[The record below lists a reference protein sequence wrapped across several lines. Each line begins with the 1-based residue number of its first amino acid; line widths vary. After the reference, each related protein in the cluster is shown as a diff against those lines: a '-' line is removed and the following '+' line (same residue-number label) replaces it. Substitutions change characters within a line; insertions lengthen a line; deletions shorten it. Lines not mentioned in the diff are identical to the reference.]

1 MNKFFKLIFVLCAIC
16 GFTQAQAQ
24 PARPKLVVGL
34 VVDQMRWDY
43 LCRYQDRYCE
53 GGFKRL
59 LNEGFSYE
67 NCRIPYI
74 PSVTAIGHTSIY
86 TGSVPSIHGIAGNNF
101 MKDGKKTYCT
111 EDNTVKPV
119 GSNGKAGMESPRNM
133 WCTTI
138 GDELRIAT
146 NDRSK
151 VIGVAIKDRAAILP
165 AGHHANGAYW
175 FDPEAG
181 KFITSSFYMDK
192 LPAWVNNFNKQN
204 FLRGGYFV
212 HQFGYQS
219 ATSSSF
225 KVSMEEPE
233 THSAF
238 GVGGRLVGLMYE
250 HSDDKFMGTG
260 SAYTDAQ
267 SFKKQT
273 NQTGYQGTGFLTRLV
288 YHPLIEK
295 GNLFHVGI
303 GLNYELAAENRSN
316 MEFKAPYPVRV
327 AGINAIGAKITDA
340 KSDFKFSGELM
351 AAKGHV
357 GIEGK
362 YIFMNVDRKGDAKSY
377 NAWGAYGNLRFLL
390 NNEYEY
396 VKNDAGIATPAPKS
410 WELVAA
416 YNYTDMNDAK
426 AGFHGG
432 KLSDWALT
440 MNYYINK
447 YMIWRVSGHIVRA
460 GESDY
465 SGFNKNTFRVIETRL
480 QFKF

>member
-1 MNKFFKLIFVLCAIC
+1 MAAALVM
-16 GFTQAQAQ
+16 GFAAAANAQEN
-24 PARPKLVVGL
+24 KLVVKPSGRIL
-34 VVDQMRWDY
+34 MDAAFLNSSNKTVDEQCVDGVNVPDVRIGMKVSYGKW
-43 LCRYQDRYCE
+43 E
-53 GGFKRL
+53 GK
-59 LNEGFSYE
+59 
-67 NCRIPYI
+67 
-74 PSVTAIGHTSIY
+74 ADIGY
-86 TGSVPSIHGIAGNNF
+86 ARGSVSP
-101 MKDGKKTYCT
+101 KD
-111 EDNTVKPV
+111 
-119 GSNGKAGMESPRNM
+119 
-133 WCTTI
+133 I
-138 GDELRIAT
+138 
-146 NDRSK
+146 
-151 VIGVAIKDRAAILP
+151 
-165 AGHHANGAYW
+165 
-175 FDPEAG
+175 
-181 KFITSSFYMDK
+181 FIQY
-192 LPAWVNNFNKQN
+192 NFNKQN

-250 HSDDKFMGTG
+250 HSDNKFMGTG
-260 SAYTDAQ
+260 SVYTDAQ

-273 NQTGYQGTGFLTRLV
+273 NQTGYQGTGLLTRLV

-340 KSDFKFSGELM
+340 KNDFKFSGELM

-357 GIEGK
+357 GIEGQ

>member
-1 MNKFFKLIFVLCAIC
+1 MAAALVM
-16 GFTQAQAQ
+16 GFAAAANAQEN
-24 PARPKLVVGL
+24 KLVVKPSGRIL
-34 VVDQMRWDY
+34 MDAAFLSSSNKAVDEQCVDGVNVPDIRIGMKVSYGKW
-43 LCRYQDRYCE
+43 E
-53 GGFKRL
+53 GK
-59 LNEGFSYE
+59 
-67 NCRIPYI
+67 
-74 PSVTAIGHTSIY
+74 ADIGY
-86 TGSVPSIHGIAGNNF
+86 ARGSVSP
-101 MKDGKKTYCT
+101 KD
-111 EDNTVKPV
+111 
-119 GSNGKAGMESPRNM
+119 
-133 WCTTI
+133 I
-138 GDELRIAT
+138 
-146 NDRSK
+146 
-151 VIGVAIKDRAAILP
+151 
-165 AGHHANGAYW
+165 
-175 FDPEAG
+175 
-181 KFITSSFYMDK
+181 FIQY
-192 LPAWVNNFNKQN
+192 NFNKEN

-250 HSDDKFMGTG
+250 HSDNKFMGTG
-260 SAYTDAQ
+260 SVYTDAQ

-273 NQTGYQGTGFLTRLV
+273 NQTGYQGTGLLTRLV

-340 KSDFKFSGELM
+340 KNDFKFSGELM

-357 GIEGK
+357 GIEGQ

>member
-1 MNKFFKLIFVLCAIC
+1 MKKYIMAAALVM
-16 GFTQAQAQ
+16 GFAAAANAQEN
-24 PARPKLVVGL
+24 KLVVKPSGRIL
-34 VVDQMRWDY
+34 MDAAFLNSSNKTVDEQCVDGVNVPDIRIGMKVSYGKW
-43 LCRYQDRYCE
+43 E
-53 GGFKRL
+53 GK
-59 LNEGFSYE
+59 
-67 NCRIPYI
+67 
-74 PSVTAIGHTSIY
+74 ADIGY
-86 TGSVPSIHGIAGNNF
+86 ARGSVSP
-101 MKDGKKTYCT
+101 KD
-111 EDNTVKPV
+111 
-119 GSNGKAGMESPRNM
+119 
-133 WCTTI
+133 I
-138 GDELRIAT
+138 
-146 NDRSK
+146 
-151 VIGVAIKDRAAILP
+151 
-165 AGHHANGAYW
+165 
-175 FDPEAG
+175 
-181 KFITSSFYMDK
+181 FIQY
-192 LPAWVNNFNKQN
+192 NFNKQN

-250 HSDDKFMGTG
+250 HSDNKFMGTG
-260 SAYTDAQ
+260 SIYTDAQ

-273 NQTGYQGTGFLTRLV
+273 NHTGYQGSGFLTRLV

-357 GIEGK
+357 GIEGQ

-377 NAWGAYGNLRFLL
+377 KAWGAYGNLRFLL

-410 WELVAA
+410 WEFVAA

>member
-1 MNKFFKLIFVLCAIC
+1 MKKYIMAAALVM
-16 GFTQAQAQ
+16 GFAAAANAQEN
-24 PARPKLVVGL
+24 KLVVKPSGRIL
-34 VVDQMRWDY
+34 MDAAFLSSSNKAVDEQCVDGVNVPDIRIGMKVSYGKW
-43 LCRYQDRYCE
+43 E
-53 GGFKRL
+53 GK
-59 LNEGFSYE
+59 
-67 NCRIPYI
+67 
-74 PSVTAIGHTSIY
+74 ADIGY
-86 TGSVPSIHGIAGNNF
+86 ARGSVSP
-101 MKDGKKTYCT
+101 KD
-111 EDNTVKPV
+111 
-119 GSNGKAGMESPRNM
+119 
-133 WCTTI
+133 I
-138 GDELRIAT
+138 
-146 NDRSK
+146 
-151 VIGVAIKDRAAILP
+151 
-165 AGHHANGAYW
+165 
-175 FDPEAG
+175 
-181 KFITSSFYMDK
+181 FIQY
-192 LPAWVNNFNKQN
+192 NFNKEN

-260 SAYTDAQ
+260 SVYTDAQ

-273 NQTGYQGTGFLTRLV
+273 NHTGYQGTGLLTRLV

-340 KSDFKFSGELM
+340 KNDFKFSGELM

-357 GIEGK
+357 GIEGQ

>member
-1 MNKFFKLIFVLCAIC
+1 MAAALVM
-16 GFTQAQAQ
+16 GFAAAANAQEN
-24 PARPKLVVGL
+24 KLVVKPSGRIL
-34 VVDQMRWDY
+34 MDAAFLNSSNKTVDEQCVDGVNVPDIRIGMKVSYGKW
-43 LCRYQDRYCE
+43 E
-53 GGFKRL
+53 GK
-59 LNEGFSYE
+59 
-67 NCRIPYI
+67 
-74 PSVTAIGHTSIY
+74 ADIGY
-86 TGSVPSIHGIAGNNF
+86 ARGSVSP
-101 MKDGKKTYCT
+101 KD
-111 EDNTVKPV
+111 
-119 GSNGKAGMESPRNM
+119 
-133 WCTTI
+133 I
-138 GDELRIAT
+138 
-146 NDRSK
+146 
-151 VIGVAIKDRAAILP
+151 
-165 AGHHANGAYW
+165 
-175 FDPEAG
+175 
-181 KFITSSFYMDK
+181 FIQY
-192 LPAWVNNFNKQN
+192 NFNKQN

-260 SAYTDAQ
+260 SIYTDAQ

-357 GIEGK
+357 GIEGQ

-447 YMIWRVSGHIVRA
+447 YMIWRVSGHVVRA

>member
-1 MNKFFKLIFVLCAIC
+1 MAAALVM
-16 GFTQAQAQ
+16 GFAAAANAQEN
-24 PARPKLVVGL
+24 KLVVKPSGRIL
-34 VVDQMRWDY
+34 MDAAFLSSSNKAVDEQCVDGVNVPDIRIGMKVSYGKW
-43 LCRYQDRYCE
+43 E
-53 GGFKRL
+53 GK
-59 LNEGFSYE
+59 
-67 NCRIPYI
+67 
-74 PSVTAIGHTSIY
+74 ADIGY
-86 TGSVPSIHGIAGNNF
+86 ARGSVSP
-101 MKDGKKTYCT
+101 KD
-111 EDNTVKPV
+111 
-119 GSNGKAGMESPRNM
+119 
-133 WCTTI
+133 I
-138 GDELRIAT
+138 
-146 NDRSK
+146 
-151 VIGVAIKDRAAILP
+151 
-165 AGHHANGAYW
+165 
-175 FDPEAG
+175 
-181 KFITSSFYMDK
+181 FIQY
-192 LPAWVNNFNKQN
+192 NFNKEN

-250 HSDDKFMGTG
+250 HSDNKFMGTG
-260 SAYTDAQ
+260 SVYTDAQ

-273 NQTGYQGTGFLTRLV
+273 NQTGYQGTGLLTRLV

-340 KSDFKFSGELM
+340 KNGFKFSGELM

-357 GIEGK
+357 GIEGQ

-465 SGFNKNTFRVIETRL
+465 SGFNKNTFRVIETRI

>member
-1 MNKFFKLIFVLCAIC
+1 MAAALVI
-16 GFTQAQAQ
+16 GFAAAANAQEN
-24 PARPKLVVGL
+24 KLVVKPSGRIL
-34 VVDQMRWDY
+34 MDAAFLNSSNKAVDEQCVDGVNVPDIRIGMKVSYGKW
-43 LCRYQDRYCE
+43 E
-53 GGFKRL
+53 GK
-59 LNEGFSYE
+59 
-67 NCRIPYI
+67 
-74 PSVTAIGHTSIY
+74 ADIGY
-86 TGSVPSIHGIAGNNF
+86 ARGSVSP
-101 MKDGKKTYCT
+101 KD
-111 EDNTVKPV
+111 
-119 GSNGKAGMESPRNM
+119 
-133 WCTTI
+133 I
-138 GDELRIAT
+138 
-146 NDRSK
+146 
-151 VIGVAIKDRAAILP
+151 
-165 AGHHANGAYW
+165 
-175 FDPEAG
+175 
-181 KFITSSFYMDK
+181 FIQY
-192 LPAWVNNFNKQN
+192 NFNKQN

-260 SAYTDAQ
+260 SVYTDAQ

-357 GIEGK
+357 GIEGQ

>member
-1 MNKFFKLIFVLCAIC
+1 MKKYIMAAALVM
-16 GFTQAQAQ
+16 GFAAAANAQEN
-24 PARPKLVVGL
+24 KLVVKPSGRIL
-34 VVDQMRWDY
+34 MDAAFLSSSNKAVDEQCVDGVNVPDIRIGMKVSYGKW
-43 LCRYQDRYCE
+43 E
-53 GGFKRL
+53 GK
-59 LNEGFSYE
+59 
-67 NCRIPYI
+67 
-74 PSVTAIGHTSIY
+74 ADIGY
-86 TGSVPSIHGIAGNNF
+86 ARGSVSP
-101 MKDGKKTYCT
+101 KD
-111 EDNTVKPV
+111 
-119 GSNGKAGMESPRNM
+119 
-133 WCTTI
+133 I
-138 GDELRIAT
+138 
-146 NDRSK
+146 
-151 VIGVAIKDRAAILP
+151 
-165 AGHHANGAYW
+165 
-175 FDPEAG
+175 
-181 KFITSSFYMDK
+181 FIQY
-192 LPAWVNNFNKQN
+192 NFNKQN

-250 HSDDKFMGTG
+250 HSDNKFMGTG
-260 SAYTDAQ
+260 SVYTDAQ

-273 NQTGYQGTGFLTRLV
+273 NQTGYQGSGFLTRLV

-340 KSDFKFSGELM
+340 KNDFKFSGELM

-357 GIEGK
+357 GIEGQ

>member
-1 MNKFFKLIFVLCAIC
+1 MAAALVM
-16 GFTQAQAQ
+16 GFAAAANAQEN
-24 PARPKLVVGL
+24 KLVVKPSGRIL
-34 VVDQMRWDY
+34 MDAAFLNSSNKAVDEQCVDGVNVPDIRIGM
-43 LCRYQDRYCE
+43 
-53 GGFKRL
+53 KV
-59 LNEGFSYE
+59 SY
-67 NCRIPYI
+67 
-74 PSVTAIGHTSIY
+74 
-86 TGSVPSIHGIAGNNF
+86 
-101 MKDGKKTYCT
+101 GKW
-111 EDNTVKPV
+111 E
-119 GSNGKAGMESPRNM
+119 GKADIGYARGSISP
-133 WCTTI
+133 
-138 GDELRIAT
+138 
-146 NDRSK
+146 
-151 VIGVAIKDRAAILP
+151 KDI
-165 AGHHANGAYW
+165 
-175 FDPEAG
+175 
-181 KFITSSFYMDK
+181 FIQY
-192 LPAWVNNFNKQN
+192 NFNKQN

-260 SAYTDAQ
+260 SIYTDAQ

-273 NQTGYQGTGFLTRLV
+273 NHTGYQGSGFLTRLV

-340 KSDFKFSGELM
+340 KNDFKFSGELM

-357 GIEGK
+357 GIEGQ

>member
-1 MNKFFKLIFVLCAIC
+1 MAAALVM
-16 GFTQAQAQ
+16 GFAAAANAQEN
-24 PARPKLVVGL
+24 KLVIKPSGRIL
-34 VVDQMRWDY
+34 MDAAFLNSSNKAVDEQCVDGVNVPDIRIGMKVSYGKW
-43 LCRYQDRYCE
+43 E
-53 GGFKRL
+53 GK
-59 LNEGFSYE
+59 
-67 NCRIPYI
+67 
-74 PSVTAIGHTSIY
+74 ADIGY
-86 TGSVPSIHGIAGNNF
+86 ARGSVSP
-101 MKDGKKTYCT
+101 KD
-111 EDNTVKPV
+111 
-119 GSNGKAGMESPRNM
+119 
-133 WCTTI
+133 I
-138 GDELRIAT
+138 
-146 NDRSK
+146 
-151 VIGVAIKDRAAILP
+151 
-165 AGHHANGAYW
+165 
-175 FDPEAG
+175 
-181 KFITSSFYMDK
+181 FIQY
-192 LPAWVNNFNKQN
+192 NFNKQN

-260 SAYTDAQ
+260 SIYTDAQ

-340 KSDFKFSGELM
+340 KNDFKFSGELM

-357 GIEGK
+357 GIEGQ

>member
-1 MNKFFKLIFVLCAIC
+1 MAAALVM
-16 GFTQAQAQ
+16 GFAAAANAQEN
-24 PARPKLVVGL
+24 KLVVKPSGRIL
-34 VVDQMRWDY
+34 MDAAFLNSSNKAVDEQCVDGVNVPDIRIGMKVSYGKW
-43 LCRYQDRYCE
+43 E
-53 GGFKRL
+53 GK
-59 LNEGFSYE
+59 
-67 NCRIPYI
+67 
-74 PSVTAIGHTSIY
+74 ADIGY
-86 TGSVPSIHGIAGNNF
+86 ARGSVSP
-101 MKDGKKTYCT
+101 KD
-111 EDNTVKPV
+111 
-119 GSNGKAGMESPRNM
+119 
-133 WCTTI
+133 I
-138 GDELRIAT
+138 
-146 NDRSK
+146 
-151 VIGVAIKDRAAILP
+151 
-165 AGHHANGAYW
+165 
-175 FDPEAG
+175 
-181 KFITSSFYMDK
+181 FIQY
-192 LPAWVNNFNKQN
+192 NFNKQN

-260 SAYTDAQ
+260 SVYTDAQ

-303 GLNYELAAENRSN
+303 GLNYELAAENLSN

-357 GIEGK
+357 GIEGQ
-362 YIFMNVDRKGDAKSY
+362 YIFMNVDRKGNAKSY

>member
-1 MNKFFKLIFVLCAIC
+1 MAAALVM
-16 GFTQAQAQ
+16 GFAAAANAQEN
-24 PARPKLVVGL
+24 KLVVKPSGRIL
-34 VVDQMRWDY
+34 MDAAFLNSSNKTVDEQCVDGVNVPDIRIGMKVSYGKW
-43 LCRYQDRYCE
+43 E
-53 GGFKRL
+53 GK
-59 LNEGFSYE
+59 
-67 NCRIPYI
+67 
-74 PSVTAIGHTSIY
+74 ADIGY
-86 TGSVPSIHGIAGNNF
+86 ARGSVSP
-101 MKDGKKTYCT
+101 KD
-111 EDNTVKPV
+111 
-119 GSNGKAGMESPRNM
+119 
-133 WCTTI
+133 I
-138 GDELRIAT
+138 
-146 NDRSK
+146 
-151 VIGVAIKDRAAILP
+151 
-165 AGHHANGAYW
+165 
-175 FDPEAG
+175 
-181 KFITSSFYMDK
+181 FIQY
-192 LPAWVNNFNKQN
+192 NFNKQN

-260 SAYTDAQ
+260 SVYTDAQ

-273 NQTGYQGTGFLTRLV
+273 NQTGYQGTGLLTRLV
-288 YHPLIEK
+288 YHPFIEK

-340 KSDFKFSGELM
+340 KNDFKFSGELM

-357 GIEGK
+357 GIEGQ

>member
-1 MNKFFKLIFVLCAIC
+1 MKKYIMAAALVM
-16 GFTQAQAQ
+16 GFAAAANAQEN
-24 PARPKLVVGL
+24 KLVVKPSGRIL
-34 VVDQMRWDY
+34 MDAAFLNSSNKTVDEQCVDGVNVPDIRIGMKVSYGKW
-43 LCRYQDRYCE
+43 E
-53 GGFKRL
+53 GK
-59 LNEGFSYE
+59 
-67 NCRIPYI
+67 
-74 PSVTAIGHTSIY
+74 ADIGY
-86 TGSVPSIHGIAGNNF
+86 ARGSVSP
-101 MKDGKKTYCT
+101 KD
-111 EDNTVKPV
+111 
-119 GSNGKAGMESPRNM
+119 
-133 WCTTI
+133 I
-138 GDELRIAT
+138 
-146 NDRSK
+146 
-151 VIGVAIKDRAAILP
+151 
-165 AGHHANGAYW
+165 
-175 FDPEAG
+175 
-181 KFITSSFYMDK
+181 FIQY
-192 LPAWVNNFNKQN
+192 NFNKQN

-250 HSDDKFMGTG
+250 HSDNKFMGTG
-260 SAYTDAQ
+260 SVYTDAQ

-273 NQTGYQGTGFLTRLV
+273 NHTGYQGTGFLTRLV

-357 GIEGK
+357 GIEGQ

>member
-1 MNKFFKLIFVLCAIC
+1 MKKYMMAAALVM
-16 GFTQAQAQ
+16 GFAAAANAQEN
-24 PARPKLVVGL
+24 KLVVKPSGRIL
-34 VVDQMRWDY
+34 MDAAFLSSSNKAVDEQCVDGVNVPDIRIGMKVSYGKW
-43 LCRYQDRYCE
+43 E
-53 GGFKRL
+53 GK
-59 LNEGFSYE
+59 
-67 NCRIPYI
+67 
-74 PSVTAIGHTSIY
+74 ADIGY
-86 TGSVPSIHGIAGNNF
+86 ARGSVSP
-101 MKDGKKTYCT
+101 KD
-111 EDNTVKPV
+111 
-119 GSNGKAGMESPRNM
+119 
-133 WCTTI
+133 I
-138 GDELRIAT
+138 
-146 NDRSK
+146 
-151 VIGVAIKDRAAILP
+151 
-165 AGHHANGAYW
+165 
-175 FDPEAG
+175 
-181 KFITSSFYMDK
+181 FIQY
-192 LPAWVNNFNKQN
+192 NFNKQN

-219 ATSSSF
+219 STSSSF

-250 HSDDKFMGTG
+250 HSDNKFMGTG
-260 SAYTDAQ
+260 SVYTDAQ

-340 KSDFKFSGELM
+340 KNDFKFSGELM

-357 GIEGK
+357 GIEGQ

-465 SGFNKNTFRVIETRL
+465 SGFNKNTFRVIETRI

>member
-1 MNKFFKLIFVLCAIC
+1 MAVALVM
-16 GFTQAQAQ
+16 GFAAAANAQEN
-24 PARPKLVVGL
+24 KLVVKPSGRIL
-34 VVDQMRWDY
+34 MDAAFLNSSNKAVDEQCVDGVNVPDIRIGMKVSYGKW
-43 LCRYQDRYCE
+43 E
-53 GGFKRL
+53 GK
-59 LNEGFSYE
+59 
-67 NCRIPYI
+67 
-74 PSVTAIGHTSIY
+74 ADIGY
-86 TGSVPSIHGIAGNNF
+86 ARGSVSP
-101 MKDGKKTYCT
+101 KD
-111 EDNTVKPV
+111 
-119 GSNGKAGMESPRNM
+119 
-133 WCTTI
+133 I
-138 GDELRIAT
+138 
-146 NDRSK
+146 
-151 VIGVAIKDRAAILP
+151 
-165 AGHHANGAYW
+165 
-175 FDPEAG
+175 
-181 KFITSSFYMDK
+181 FIQY
-192 LPAWVNNFNKQN
+192 NFNKEN

-250 HSDDKFMGTG
+250 HSDNKFMGTG
-260 SAYTDAQ
+260 SVYTDAQ

-273 NQTGYQGTGFLTRLV
+273 NQTGYQGTGLLTRLV

-357 GIEGK
+357 GIEGQ

-377 NAWGAYGNLRFLL
+377 KAWGAYGNLRFLL

>member
-1 MNKFFKLIFVLCAIC
+1 MKKYIMAAALVM
-16 GFTQAQAQ
+16 GFAAAANAQEN
-24 PARPKLVVGL
+24 KLVVKPSGRIL
-34 VVDQMRWDY
+34 MDAAFLSSSNKAVDEQCVDGVNVPDIRIGMKVSYGKW
-43 LCRYQDRYCE
+43 E
-53 GGFKRL
+53 GK
-59 LNEGFSYE
+59 
-67 NCRIPYI
+67 
-74 PSVTAIGHTSIY
+74 ADIGY
-86 TGSVPSIHGIAGNNF
+86 ARGSVSP
-101 MKDGKKTYCT
+101 KD
-111 EDNTVKPV
+111 
-119 GSNGKAGMESPRNM
+119 
-133 WCTTI
+133 I
-138 GDELRIAT
+138 
-146 NDRSK
+146 
-151 VIGVAIKDRAAILP
+151 
-165 AGHHANGAYW
+165 
-175 FDPEAG
+175 
-181 KFITSSFYMDK
+181 FIQY
-192 LPAWVNNFNKQN
+192 NFNKQN

-260 SAYTDAQ
+260 SIYTDAQ

-273 NQTGYQGTGFLTRLV
+273 NHTGYQGSGFLTRLV

-340 KSDFKFSGELM
+340 KNDFKFSGEVM

-357 GIEGK
+357 GIEGQ

>member
-1 MNKFFKLIFVLCAIC
+1 MATALVM
-16 GFTQAQAQ
+16 GFAAAANAQEN
-24 PARPKLVVGL
+24 KLVVKPSGRIL
-34 VVDQMRWDY
+34 MDAAFLNSSNKAVDEQCVDGVNVPDIRIGMKVSYGKW
-43 LCRYQDRYCE
+43 E
-53 GGFKRL
+53 GK
-59 LNEGFSYE
+59 
-67 NCRIPYI
+67 
-74 PSVTAIGHTSIY
+74 ADIGY
-86 TGSVPSIHGIAGNNF
+86 ARGSVSP
-101 MKDGKKTYCT
+101 KD
-111 EDNTVKPV
+111 
-119 GSNGKAGMESPRNM
+119 
-133 WCTTI
+133 I
-138 GDELRIAT
+138 
-146 NDRSK
+146 
-151 VIGVAIKDRAAILP
+151 
-165 AGHHANGAYW
+165 
-175 FDPEAG
+175 
-181 KFITSSFYMDK
+181 FIQY
-192 LPAWVNNFNKQN
+192 NFNKQN

-250 HSDDKFMGTG
+250 HSDNKFMGTG
-260 SAYTDAQ
+260 SIYTDAQ

-273 NQTGYQGTGFLTRLV
+273 NHTGYQGTGFLTRLV

-357 GIEGK
+357 GIEGQ

-377 NAWGAYGNLRFLL
+377 KAWGAYGNLRFLL

>member
-1 MNKFFKLIFVLCAIC
+1 MAAALVM
-16 GFTQAQAQ
+16 GFAAAANAQEN
-24 PARPKLVVGL
+24 KLVVKPSGRIL
-34 VVDQMRWDY
+34 MDAAFLNSSNKAVDEQCVDGVNVPDIRIGMKVSYGKW
-43 LCRYQDRYCE
+43 E
-53 GGFKRL
+53 GK
-59 LNEGFSYE
+59 
-67 NCRIPYI
+67 
-74 PSVTAIGHTSIY
+74 ADIGY
-86 TGSVPSIHGIAGNNF
+86 ARGSVSP
-101 MKDGKKTYCT
+101 KD
-111 EDNTVKPV
+111 
-119 GSNGKAGMESPRNM
+119 
-133 WCTTI
+133 I
-138 GDELRIAT
+138 
-146 NDRSK
+146 
-151 VIGVAIKDRAAILP
+151 
-165 AGHHANGAYW
+165 
-175 FDPEAG
+175 
-181 KFITSSFYMDK
+181 FIQY
-192 LPAWVNNFNKQN
+192 NFNKQN

-250 HSDDKFMGTG
+250 HSDNKFMGTG
-260 SAYTDAQ
+260 SIYTDAQ

-273 NQTGYQGTGFLTRLV
+273 NHTGYQGSGFLTRLV

-340 KSDFKFSGELM
+340 KNDFKFSGELM

-357 GIEGK
+357 GIEGQ
-362 YIFMNVDRKGDAKSY
+362 YIFMNVDRKGNAKSY

>member
-1 MNKFFKLIFVLCAIC
+1 MAAALVM
-16 GFTQAQAQ
+16 GFAAAANAQEN
-24 PARPKLVVGL
+24 KLVVKPSGRIL
-34 VVDQMRWDY
+34 MDAAFLNSSNKTVDEQCVDGVNVPDIRIGMKVSYGKW
-43 LCRYQDRYCE
+43 E
-53 GGFKRL
+53 GK
-59 LNEGFSYE
+59 
-67 NCRIPYI
+67 
-74 PSVTAIGHTSIY
+74 ADIGY
-86 TGSVPSIHGIAGNNF
+86 ARGSVSP
-101 MKDGKKTYCT
+101 KD
-111 EDNTVKPV
+111 
-119 GSNGKAGMESPRNM
+119 
-133 WCTTI
+133 I
-138 GDELRIAT
+138 
-146 NDRSK
+146 
-151 VIGVAIKDRAAILP
+151 
-165 AGHHANGAYW
+165 
-175 FDPEAG
+175 
-181 KFITSSFYMDK
+181 FIQY
-192 LPAWVNNFNKQN
+192 NFNKQN

-250 HSDDKFMGTG
+250 HSDNKFMGTG
-260 SAYTDAQ
+260 SIYTDAQ

-273 NQTGYQGTGFLTRLV
+273 NHTGYQGTGFLTRLV

-340 KSDFKFSGELM
+340 KNDFKFSGELM

-357 GIEGK
+357 GIEGQ

-377 NAWGAYGNLRFLL
+377 KAWGAYGNLRFLL

-465 SGFNKNTFRVIETRL
+465 SGFNKNTFRVIETRI

>member
-1 MNKFFKLIFVLCAIC
+1 MAAALVM
-16 GFTQAQAQ
+16 GFAAAANAQEN
-24 PARPKLVVGL
+24 KLVVKPSGRIL
-34 VVDQMRWDY
+34 MDAAFLNSSNKAVDEQCVDGVNVPDIRIGMKVSYGKW
-43 LCRYQDRYCE
+43 E
-53 GGFKRL
+53 GK
-59 LNEGFSYE
+59 
-67 NCRIPYI
+67 
-74 PSVTAIGHTSIY
+74 ADIGY
-86 TGSVPSIHGIAGNNF
+86 ARGSVSP
-101 MKDGKKTYCT
+101 KD
-111 EDNTVKPV
+111 
-119 GSNGKAGMESPRNM
+119 
-133 WCTTI
+133 I
-138 GDELRIAT
+138 
-146 NDRSK
+146 
-151 VIGVAIKDRAAILP
+151 
-165 AGHHANGAYW
+165 
-175 FDPEAG
+175 
-181 KFITSSFYMDK
+181 FIQY
-192 LPAWVNNFNKQN
+192 NFNKQN

-219 ATSSSF
+219 STSSSF

-250 HSDDKFMGTG
+250 HSDNKFMGTG
-260 SAYTDAQ
+260 SVYTDAQ

-273 NQTGYQGTGFLTRLV
+273 NQTGYQGTGLLTRLV
-288 YHPLIEK
+288 YHPFIEK

-340 KSDFKFSGELM
+340 KNDFKFSGEVM

-357 GIEGK
+357 GIEGQ

-465 SGFNKNTFRVIETRL
+465 SGFNKNTFRVIETRI

>member
-1 MNKFFKLIFVLCAIC
+1 MAAALVM
-16 GFTQAQAQ
+16 GFAAAANAQEN
-24 PARPKLVVGL
+24 KLVVKPSGRIL
-34 VVDQMRWDY
+34 MDAAFLNSSNKTVDEQCVDGVNVPDIRIGMKVSYGKW
-43 LCRYQDRYCE
+43 E
-53 GGFKRL
+53 GK
-59 LNEGFSYE
+59 
-67 NCRIPYI
+67 
-74 PSVTAIGHTSIY
+74 ADIGY
-86 TGSVPSIHGIAGNNF
+86 ARGSVSP
-101 MKDGKKTYCT
+101 KD
-111 EDNTVKPV
+111 
-119 GSNGKAGMESPRNM
+119 
-133 WCTTI
+133 I
-138 GDELRIAT
+138 
-146 NDRSK
+146 
-151 VIGVAIKDRAAILP
+151 
-165 AGHHANGAYW
+165 
-175 FDPEAG
+175 
-181 KFITSSFYMDK
+181 FIQY
-192 LPAWVNNFNKQN
+192 NFNKQN

-250 HSDDKFMGTG
+250 HSDNKFMGTG
-260 SAYTDAQ
+260 SIYTDAQ

-273 NQTGYQGTGFLTRLV
+273 NHTGYQGSGLLTRLV

-357 GIEGK
+357 GIEGQ

>member
-1 MNKFFKLIFVLCAIC
+1 MKKYMMAAALVM
-16 GFTQAQAQ
+16 GFAAAANAQEN
-24 PARPKLVVGL
+24 KLVVKPSGRIL
-34 VVDQMRWDY
+34 MDAAFLNSSNKTVDEQCVDGVNVPDIRIGMKVSYGKW
-43 LCRYQDRYCE
+43 E
-53 GGFKRL
+53 GK
-59 LNEGFSYE
+59 
-67 NCRIPYI
+67 
-74 PSVTAIGHTSIY
+74 ADIGY
-86 TGSVPSIHGIAGNNF
+86 ARGSVSP
-101 MKDGKKTYCT
+101 KD
-111 EDNTVKPV
+111 
-119 GSNGKAGMESPRNM
+119 
-133 WCTTI
+133 I
-138 GDELRIAT
+138 
-146 NDRSK
+146 
-151 VIGVAIKDRAAILP
+151 
-165 AGHHANGAYW
+165 
-175 FDPEAG
+175 
-181 KFITSSFYMDK
+181 FIQY
-192 LPAWVNNFNKQN
+192 NFNKQN

-260 SAYTDAQ
+260 SVYTDAQ

-273 NQTGYQGTGFLTRLV
+273 NHTGYQGTGFLTRLV

-340 KSDFKFSGELM
+340 KNDFKFSGELM

-357 GIEGK
+357 GIEGQ

>member
-1 MNKFFKLIFVLCAIC
+1 MAAALVM
-16 GFTQAQAQ
+16 GFAAAANAQEN
-24 PARPKLVVGL
+24 KLVVKPSGRIL
-34 VVDQMRWDY
+34 MDAAFLNSSNKAVDEQCVDGVNVPDIRIGMKVSYGKW
-43 LCRYQDRYCE
+43 E
-53 GGFKRL
+53 GK
-59 LNEGFSYE
+59 
-67 NCRIPYI
+67 
-74 PSVTAIGHTSIY
+74 ADIGY
-86 TGSVPSIHGIAGNNF
+86 ARGSVSP
-101 MKDGKKTYCT
+101 KD
-111 EDNTVKPV
+111 
-119 GSNGKAGMESPRNM
+119 
-133 WCTTI
+133 I
-138 GDELRIAT
+138 
-146 NDRSK
+146 
-151 VIGVAIKDRAAILP
+151 
-165 AGHHANGAYW
+165 
-175 FDPEAG
+175 
-181 KFITSSFYMDK
+181 FIQY
-192 LPAWVNNFNKQN
+192 NFNKQN

-260 SAYTDAQ
+260 SVYTDAQ

-340 KSDFKFSGELM
+340 KNDFKFSGELM

-357 GIEGK
+357 GIEGQ
-362 YIFMNVDRKGDAKSY
+362 YIFMNVDRNGDAKSY

>member
-1 MNKFFKLIFVLCAIC
+1 MAAALVM
-16 GFTQAQAQ
+16 GFAAAANAQEN
-24 PARPKLVVGL
+24 KLVVKPSGRIL
-34 VVDQMRWDY
+34 MDAAFLNSSNKAVDEQCVDGVNVPDIRIGMKVSYGKW
-43 LCRYQDRYCE
+43 E
-53 GGFKRL
+53 GK
-59 LNEGFSYE
+59 
-67 NCRIPYI
+67 
-74 PSVTAIGHTSIY
+74 ADIGY
-86 TGSVPSIHGIAGNNF
+86 ARGSVSPKDIFIQYNF
-101 MKDGKKTYCT
+101 T
-111 EDNTVKPV
+111 
-119 GSNGKAGMESPRNM
+119 
-133 WCTTI
+133 
-138 GDELRIAT
+138 
-146 NDRSK
+146 
-151 VIGVAIKDRAAILP
+151 
-165 AGHHANGAYW
+165 
-175 FDPEAG
+175 
-181 KFITSSFYMDK
+181 
-192 LPAWVNNFNKQN
+192 KQN

-260 SAYTDAQ
+260 SVYTDAQ

-340 KSDFKFSGELM
+340 KNDFKFSGELM

-357 GIEGK
+357 GIEGQ

>member
-1 MNKFFKLIFVLCAIC
+1 MAAALVM
-16 GFTQAQAQ
+16 GFAAAANAQEN
-24 PARPKLVVGL
+24 KLVVKPSGRIL
-34 VVDQMRWDY
+34 MDAAFLNSSNKTVDEQCVDGVNVPDVRIGMKVSYGKW
-43 LCRYQDRYCE
+43 E
-53 GGFKRL
+53 GK
-59 LNEGFSYE
+59 
-67 NCRIPYI
+67 
-74 PSVTAIGHTSIY
+74 ADIGY
-86 TGSVPSIHGIAGNNF
+86 ARGSVSP
-101 MKDGKKTYCT
+101 KD
-111 EDNTVKPV
+111 
-119 GSNGKAGMESPRNM
+119 
-133 WCTTI
+133 I
-138 GDELRIAT
+138 
-146 NDRSK
+146 
-151 VIGVAIKDRAAILP
+151 
-165 AGHHANGAYW
+165 
-175 FDPEAG
+175 
-181 KFITSSFYMDK
+181 FIQY
-192 LPAWVNNFNKQN
+192 NFNKQN

-250 HSDDKFMGTG
+250 HSDNKFMGTG
-260 SAYTDAQ
+260 SIYTDAQ

-273 NQTGYQGTGFLTRLV
+273 NHTGYQGSGFLTRLV

-340 KSDFKFSGELM
+340 KNDFKFSGELM

-357 GIEGK
+357 GIEGQ

-377 NAWGAYGNLRFLL
+377 KAWGAYGNLRFLL

>member
-1 MNKFFKLIFVLCAIC
+1 MAAALVM
-16 GFTQAQAQ
+16 GFAAAANAQEN
-24 PARPKLVVGL
+24 KLVVKPSGRIL
-34 VVDQMRWDY
+34 MDAAFLNSSNKTVDEQCVDGVNVPDIRIGMKVSYGKW
-43 LCRYQDRYCE
+43 E
-53 GGFKRL
+53 GK
-59 LNEGFSYE
+59 
-67 NCRIPYI
+67 
-74 PSVTAIGHTSIY
+74 ADIGY
-86 TGSVPSIHGIAGNNF
+86 ARGSVSP
-101 MKDGKKTYCT
+101 KD
-111 EDNTVKPV
+111 
-119 GSNGKAGMESPRNM
+119 
-133 WCTTI
+133 I
-138 GDELRIAT
+138 
-146 NDRSK
+146 
-151 VIGVAIKDRAAILP
+151 
-165 AGHHANGAYW
+165 
-175 FDPEAG
+175 
-181 KFITSSFYMDK
+181 FIQY
-192 LPAWVNNFNKQN
+192 NFNKQN

-250 HSDDKFMGTG
+250 HSDNKFMGTG
-260 SAYTDAQ
+260 SIYTDAQ

-273 NQTGYQGTGFLTRLV
+273 NHTGYQGSGFLTRLV

-340 KSDFKFSGELM
+340 KNDFKFSGELM

-357 GIEGK
+357 GIEGQ

>member
-1 MNKFFKLIFVLCAIC
+1 MAAALVM
-16 GFTQAQAQ
+16 GFAAAANAQEN
-24 PARPKLVVGL
+24 KLVVKPSGRIL
-34 VVDQMRWDY
+34 MDAAFLNSSNKAVDEQCVDGVNVPDIRIGMKVSYGKW
-43 LCRYQDRYCE
+43 E
-53 GGFKRL
+53 GK
-59 LNEGFSYE
+59 
-67 NCRIPYI
+67 
-74 PSVTAIGHTSIY
+74 ADIGY
-86 TGSVPSIHGIAGNNF
+86 ARGSVSP
-101 MKDGKKTYCT
+101 KD
-111 EDNTVKPV
+111 
-119 GSNGKAGMESPRNM
+119 
-133 WCTTI
+133 I
-138 GDELRIAT
+138 
-146 NDRSK
+146 
-151 VIGVAIKDRAAILP
+151 
-165 AGHHANGAYW
+165 
-175 FDPEAG
+175 
-181 KFITSSFYMDK
+181 FIQY
-192 LPAWVNNFNKQN
+192 NFNKQN

-219 ATSSSF
+219 STSSSF

-250 HSDDKFMGTG
+250 HSDNKFMGTG
-260 SAYTDAQ
+260 SVYTDAQ

-273 NQTGYQGTGFLTRLV
+273 NQTGYQGSGLLTRLV

-357 GIEGK
+357 GIEGQ

>member
-1 MNKFFKLIFVLCAIC
+1 MAAALVM
-16 GFTQAQAQ
+16 GFAAAANAQEN
-24 PARPKLVVGL
+24 KLVVKPSGRIL
-34 VVDQMRWDY
+34 MDAAFLNSSNKAVDEQCVDGVNVPDIRIGMKVSYGKW
-43 LCRYQDRYCE
+43 E
-53 GGFKRL
+53 GK
-59 LNEGFSYE
+59 
-67 NCRIPYI
+67 
-74 PSVTAIGHTSIY
+74 ADIGY
-86 TGSVPSIHGIAGNNF
+86 ARGSVSP
-101 MKDGKKTYCT
+101 KD
-111 EDNTVKPV
+111 
-119 GSNGKAGMESPRNM
+119 
-133 WCTTI
+133 I
-138 GDELRIAT
+138 
-146 NDRSK
+146 
-151 VIGVAIKDRAAILP
+151 
-165 AGHHANGAYW
+165 
-175 FDPEAG
+175 
-181 KFITSSFYMDK
+181 FIQY
-192 LPAWVNNFNKQN
+192 NFNKQN

-260 SAYTDAQ
+260 SIYTDAQ

-273 NQTGYQGTGFLTRLV
+273 NHTGYQGSGFLTRLV

-295 GNLFHVGI
+295 GDLFHVGI

-357 GIEGK
+357 GIEGQ

>member
-1 MNKFFKLIFVLCAIC
+1 MKKYIMAAALVM
-16 GFTQAQAQ
+16 GFAAAANAQEN
-24 PARPKLVVGL
+24 KLVVKPSGRIL
-34 VVDQMRWDY
+34 MDAAFLSSSNKAVDEQCVDGVNVPDIRIGMKVSYGKW
-43 LCRYQDRYCE
+43 E
-53 GGFKRL
+53 GK
-59 LNEGFSYE
+59 
-67 NCRIPYI
+67 
-74 PSVTAIGHTSIY
+74 ADIGY
-86 TGSVPSIHGIAGNNF
+86 ARGSVSP
-101 MKDGKKTYCT
+101 KD
-111 EDNTVKPV
+111 
-119 GSNGKAGMESPRNM
+119 
-133 WCTTI
+133 I
-138 GDELRIAT
+138 
-146 NDRSK
+146 
-151 VIGVAIKDRAAILP
+151 
-165 AGHHANGAYW
+165 
-175 FDPEAG
+175 
-181 KFITSSFYMDK
+181 FIQY
-192 LPAWVNNFNKQN
+192 NFNKEN

-250 HSDDKFMGTG
+250 HSDNKFMGTG
-260 SAYTDAQ
+260 SVYTDAQ

-273 NQTGYQGTGFLTRLV
+273 NQTGYQGTGLLTRLV

-340 KSDFKFSGELM
+340 KNDFKFSGEVM

-357 GIEGK
+357 GIEGQ

-465 SGFNKNTFRVIETRL
+465 SGFNKNTFRVIETRI

>member
-1 MNKFFKLIFVLCAIC
+1 MAAALVM
-16 GFTQAQAQ
+16 GFAAAANAQEN
-24 PARPKLVVGL
+24 KLVVKPSGRIL
-34 VVDQMRWDY
+34 MDAAFLNSSNKAVDEQCVDGVNVPDIRIGMKVSYGKW
-43 LCRYQDRYCE
+43 E
-53 GGFKRL
+53 GK
-59 LNEGFSYE
+59 
-67 NCRIPYI
+67 
-74 PSVTAIGHTSIY
+74 ADIGY
-86 TGSVPSIHGIAGNNF
+86 ARGSVSP
-101 MKDGKKTYCT
+101 KD
-111 EDNTVKPV
+111 
-119 GSNGKAGMESPRNM
+119 
-133 WCTTI
+133 I
-138 GDELRIAT
+138 
-146 NDRSK
+146 
-151 VIGVAIKDRAAILP
+151 
-165 AGHHANGAYW
+165 
-175 FDPEAG
+175 
-181 KFITSSFYMDK
+181 FIQY
-192 LPAWVNNFNKQN
+192 NFNKQN

-250 HSDDKFMGTG
+250 HSDNKFMGTG
-260 SAYTDAQ
+260 SIYTDAQ

-327 AGINAIGAKITDA
+327 AGINAIGAKITEA

-357 GIEGK
+357 GIEGQ

>member
-1 MNKFFKLIFVLCAIC
+1 MKKYMMAAALVM
-16 GFTQAQAQ
+16 GFAAAANAQEN
-24 PARPKLVVGL
+24 KLVVKPSGRIL
-34 VVDQMRWDY
+34 MDAAFLSSSNKAVDEQCVDGVNVPDVRIGMKVSYGKW
-43 LCRYQDRYCE
+43 E
-53 GGFKRL
+53 GK
-59 LNEGFSYE
+59 
-67 NCRIPYI
+67 
-74 PSVTAIGHTSIY
+74 ADIGY
-86 TGSVPSIHGIAGNNF
+86 ARGSVSP
-101 MKDGKKTYCT
+101 KD
-111 EDNTVKPV
+111 
-119 GSNGKAGMESPRNM
+119 
-133 WCTTI
+133 I
-138 GDELRIAT
+138 
-146 NDRSK
+146 
-151 VIGVAIKDRAAILP
+151 
-165 AGHHANGAYW
+165 
-175 FDPEAG
+175 
-181 KFITSSFYMDK
+181 FIQY
-192 LPAWVNNFNKQN
+192 NFNKQN

-250 HSDDKFMGTG
+250 HSDNKFMGTG
-260 SAYTDAQ
+260 SIYTDAQ

-273 NQTGYQGTGFLTRLV
+273 NHTGYQGSGFLTRLV

-340 KSDFKFSGELM
+340 KNDFKFSGELM

-357 GIEGK
+357 GIEGQ

-465 SGFNKNTFRVIETRL
+465 SGFNKNTFRVIETRI

>member
-1 MNKFFKLIFVLCAIC
+1 MAAALVM
-16 GFTQAQAQ
+16 GFAAAANAQEN
-24 PARPKLVVGL
+24 KLVVKPSGRIL
-34 VVDQMRWDY
+34 MDAAFLNSSNKAVDEQCVDGVNVPDIRIGMKVSHGKW
-43 LCRYQDRYCE
+43 E
-53 GGFKRL
+53 GK
-59 LNEGFSYE
+59 
-67 NCRIPYI
+67 
-74 PSVTAIGHTSIY
+74 ADIGY
-86 TGSVPSIHGIAGNNF
+86 ARGSVSP
-101 MKDGKKTYCT
+101 KD
-111 EDNTVKPV
+111 
-119 GSNGKAGMESPRNM
+119 
-133 WCTTI
+133 I
-138 GDELRIAT
+138 
-146 NDRSK
+146 
-151 VIGVAIKDRAAILP
+151 
-165 AGHHANGAYW
+165 
-175 FDPEAG
+175 
-181 KFITSSFYMDK
+181 FIQY
-192 LPAWVNNFNKQN
+192 NFNKQN

-260 SAYTDAQ
+260 SVYTDAQ

-340 KSDFKFSGELM
+340 KNDFKFSGELM

-357 GIEGK
+357 GIEGQ

-396 VKNDAGIATPAPKS
+396 VKNDAGIATPVPKS

>member
-1 MNKFFKLIFVLCAIC
+1 MAAALVM
-16 GFTQAQAQ
+16 GFAAAANAQEN
-24 PARPKLVVGL
+24 KLVVKPSGRIL
-34 VVDQMRWDY
+34 MDAAFLNSSNKAVDEQCVDGVNVPDIRIGMKVSYGKW
-43 LCRYQDRYCE
+43 E
-53 GGFKRL
+53 GK
-59 LNEGFSYE
+59 
-67 NCRIPYI
+67 
-74 PSVTAIGHTSIY
+74 ADIGY
-86 TGSVPSIHGIAGNNF
+86 ARGSVSP
-101 MKDGKKTYCT
+101 KD
-111 EDNTVKPV
+111 
-119 GSNGKAGMESPRNM
+119 
-133 WCTTI
+133 I
-138 GDELRIAT
+138 
-146 NDRSK
+146 
-151 VIGVAIKDRAAILP
+151 
-165 AGHHANGAYW
+165 
-175 FDPEAG
+175 
-181 KFITSSFYMDK
+181 FIQY
-192 LPAWVNNFNKQN
+192 NFNKQN

-219 ATSSSF
+219 STSSSF

-250 HSDDKFMGTG
+250 HSDNKFMGTG
-260 SAYTDAQ
+260 SIYTDAQ

-273 NQTGYQGTGFLTRLV
+273 NQTGYQGTGLLTRLV

-340 KSDFKFSGELM
+340 KNDFKFSGEVM

-357 GIEGK
+357 GIEGQ

-465 SGFNKNTFRVIETRL
+465 SGFNKNTFRVIETRI

>member
-1 MNKFFKLIFVLCAIC
+1 MAAALVM
-16 GFTQAQAQ
+16 GFAAAANAQEN
-24 PARPKLVVGL
+24 KLVVKPSGRIL
-34 VVDQMRWDY
+34 MDAAFLSSSNKAVDEQCVDGVNVPDIRIGMKVSYGKW
-43 LCRYQDRYCE
+43 E
-53 GGFKRL
+53 GK
-59 LNEGFSYE
+59 
-67 NCRIPYI
+67 
-74 PSVTAIGHTSIY
+74 ADIGY
-86 TGSVPSIHGIAGNNF
+86 ARGSVSP
-101 MKDGKKTYCT
+101 KD
-111 EDNTVKPV
+111 
-119 GSNGKAGMESPRNM
+119 
-133 WCTTI
+133 I
-138 GDELRIAT
+138 
-146 NDRSK
+146 
-151 VIGVAIKDRAAILP
+151 
-165 AGHHANGAYW
+165 
-175 FDPEAG
+175 
-181 KFITSSFYMDK
+181 FIQY
-192 LPAWVNNFNKQN
+192 NFNKQN

-250 HSDDKFMGTG
+250 HSDNKFMGTG
-260 SAYTDAQ
+260 SVYTDAQ

-273 NQTGYQGTGFLTRLV
+273 NQTGYQGTGLLTRLV

-340 KSDFKFSGELM
+340 KNDFKFSGEVM

-357 GIEGK
+357 GIEGQ

-426 AGFHGG
+426 ASFHGG

-465 SGFNKNTFRVIETRL
+465 SGFNKNTFRVIETRI

>member
-1 MNKFFKLIFVLCAIC
+1 MAAALVM
-16 GFTQAQAQ
+16 GFAAAANAQEN
-24 PARPKLVVGL
+24 KLVVKPSGRIL
-34 VVDQMRWDY
+34 MDAAFLNSSNKAVDEQCVDGVNIPDIRIGMKVSYGKW
-43 LCRYQDRYCE
+43 E
-53 GGFKRL
+53 GK
-59 LNEGFSYE
+59 
-67 NCRIPYI
+67 
-74 PSVTAIGHTSIY
+74 ADIGY
-86 TGSVPSIHGIAGNNF
+86 ARGSVSP
-101 MKDGKKTYCT
+101 KD
-111 EDNTVKPV
+111 
-119 GSNGKAGMESPRNM
+119 
-133 WCTTI
+133 I
-138 GDELRIAT
+138 
-146 NDRSK
+146 
-151 VIGVAIKDRAAILP
+151 
-165 AGHHANGAYW
+165 
-175 FDPEAG
+175 
-181 KFITSSFYMDK
+181 FIQY
-192 LPAWVNNFNKQN
+192 NFNKEN

-250 HSDDKFMGTG
+250 HSDNKFMGTG
-260 SAYTDAQ
+260 SVYTDAQ

-273 NQTGYQGTGFLTRLV
+273 NHTGYQGTGFLTRLV

-295 GNLFHVGI
+295 GNIFHVGI

-357 GIEGK
+357 GIEGQ

-377 NAWGAYGNLRFLL
+377 KAWGAYGNLRFLL

>member
-1 MNKFFKLIFVLCAIC
+1 MKKYIMAAALVM
-16 GFTQAQAQ
+16 GFAAAANAQEN
-24 PARPKLVVGL
+24 KLVVKPSGRIL
-34 VVDQMRWDY
+34 MDAAFLNSSNKAVDEQCVDGVNVPDIRIGMKVSYGKW
-43 LCRYQDRYCE
+43 E
-53 GGFKRL
+53 GK
-59 LNEGFSYE
+59 
-67 NCRIPYI
+67 
-74 PSVTAIGHTSIY
+74 ADIGY
-86 TGSVPSIHGIAGNNF
+86 ARGSVSP
-101 MKDGKKTYCT
+101 KD
-111 EDNTVKPV
+111 
-119 GSNGKAGMESPRNM
+119 
-133 WCTTI
+133 I
-138 GDELRIAT
+138 
-146 NDRSK
+146 
-151 VIGVAIKDRAAILP
+151 
-165 AGHHANGAYW
+165 
-175 FDPEAG
+175 
-181 KFITSSFYMDK
+181 FIQY
-192 LPAWVNNFNKQN
+192 NFNKQN

-250 HSDDKFMGTG
+250 HSDNKFMGTG
-260 SAYTDAQ
+260 SIYTDAQ

-273 NQTGYQGTGFLTRLV
+273 NQTGYQGTGLLTRLV
-288 YHPLIEK
+288 YHPFIEK

-340 KSDFKFSGELM
+340 KNDFKFSGELM

-357 GIEGK
+357 GIEGQ

-465 SGFNKNTFRVIETRL
+465 SGFNKNTFRVIETRI

>member
-1 MNKFFKLIFVLCAIC
+1 MAAALVM
-16 GFTQAQAQ
+16 GFAAAANAQEN
-24 PARPKLVVGL
+24 KLVVKPSGRIL
-34 VVDQMRWDY
+34 MDAAFLNSSNKAVDEQCVDGVNVPDVRIGMKVSYGKW
-43 LCRYQDRYCE
+43 E
-53 GGFKRL
+53 GK
-59 LNEGFSYE
+59 
-67 NCRIPYI
+67 
-74 PSVTAIGHTSIY
+74 ADIGY
-86 TGSVPSIHGIAGNNF
+86 ARGSVSP
-101 MKDGKKTYCT
+101 KD
-111 EDNTVKPV
+111 
-119 GSNGKAGMESPRNM
+119 
-133 WCTTI
+133 I
-138 GDELRIAT
+138 
-146 NDRSK
+146 
-151 VIGVAIKDRAAILP
+151 
-165 AGHHANGAYW
+165 
-175 FDPEAG
+175 
-181 KFITSSFYMDK
+181 FIQY
-192 LPAWVNNFNKQN
+192 NFNKQN

-250 HSDDKFMGTG
+250 HSDNKFMGTG
-260 SAYTDAQ
+260 SIYTDAQ

-273 NQTGYQGTGFLTRLV
+273 NHTGYQGSGFLTRLV

-357 GIEGK
+357 GIEGQ

-377 NAWGAYGNLRFLL
+377 KAWGAYGNLRFLL

>member
-1 MNKFFKLIFVLCAIC
+1 MAAALVM
-16 GFTQAQAQ
+16 GFAAAANAQEN
-24 PARPKLVVGL
+24 KLVVKPSGRIL
-34 VVDQMRWDY
+34 MDAAFLNSSNKTVDEQCVDGVNVPDIRIGMKVSYGKW
-43 LCRYQDRYCE
+43 E
-53 GGFKRL
+53 GK
-59 LNEGFSYE
+59 
-67 NCRIPYI
+67 
-74 PSVTAIGHTSIY
+74 ADIGY
-86 TGSVPSIHGIAGNNF
+86 ARGSVSP
-101 MKDGKKTYCT
+101 KD
-111 EDNTVKPV
+111 
-119 GSNGKAGMESPRNM
+119 
-133 WCTTI
+133 I
-138 GDELRIAT
+138 
-146 NDRSK
+146 
-151 VIGVAIKDRAAILP
+151 
-165 AGHHANGAYW
+165 
-175 FDPEAG
+175 
-181 KFITSSFYMDK
+181 FIQY
-192 LPAWVNNFNKQN
+192 NFNKQN

-260 SAYTDAQ
+260 SIYTDAQ

-273 NQTGYQGTGFLTRLV
+273 NHTGYQGSGLLTRLV

-340 KSDFKFSGELM
+340 KNDFKFSGELM

-357 GIEGK
+357 GIEGQ